1 MNRLIVLTA
10 AVALTLPGAGDAQGH
25 RAPAQGGQQPAQ
37 AGQDTTSRGQSSFKK
52 FSDLVKGAEH
62 RPGFFDTYEKGENLY
77 LVIPKDRLGRDFLME
92 FKIAQGVGAQG
103 LFGGTM
109 LSIFEGAV
117 VALERYG
124 DKVFLLQRP
133 HRFTARE
140 GGAAAKAVALTFSPS
155 VLDAAKIESVREDS
169 AVVINIYDWI
179 VSDLSGIGQAVRF
192 TVSTTPGRPGQAAFE
207 KPRSYLE
214 SVKGFPQNVNFRA
227 KLTFRPN
234 DPVGWASVPD
244 GRYISL
250 SIHYTLAALPEAPM
264 TPRPGDDRVGTFWT
278 VHKDFS
284 QEDSSA
290 FVHYVNRW
298 RLEPGER
305 AGDLVRPKKPVVY
318 YIDPNVPEEYR
329 QPFKDGVEAWNRAFE
344 AAGWKD
350 AIRAE
355 PLPAG
360 ADPEDIRYPTLR
372 WNVSDAPGYGAIGP
386 SVVDPRTGE
395 ILDADILFESNM
407 FTGFRNAWRT
417 LVNPQTAAEAFQQAI
432 EFPATD
438 LQVANRGLEL
448 SSFGT
453 ALAMQGGFLQAVLA
467 ERGEIAPGTPV
478 PTTYVNE
485 VVKWVTMHEVGHT
498 LGLQHNFRSSV
509 STPFDKLH
517 DRAWAEKN
525 GVFSS
530 VMEYP
535 TPNVAPKGRT
545 NGFYYNPGV
554 GSWDLWAI
562 SYAYTPDEARARTL
576 AREVADSTHLFGTN
590 AEAGGPGALDPSI
603 NVYDLSADPLAWARE
618 RTGMIRDLW
627 GSLPRTVLADN
638 VRYHE
643 LTVAFQSL
651 MGQYGQAV
659 APAVKFIG
667 GHYINRDHAGDP
679 NGRPPLQNVPKAKQ
693 REALQ
698 LLVDRV
704 FGEQALAVPSTT
716 LAQLGTNRWIFDWSS
731 NLNWQGRI
739 DYPFHEQ
746 ALGFQSAVLA
756 QTLHPFRLAR
766 IRDAET
772 KFGAANVLTIPELM
786 DQLTLAIWTEV
797 GSAPGRNVTALRRDL
812 QRAHID
818 QLTQIVATPPERM
831 PADARA
837 VARQQLAG
845 LDRRLAARLQPPV
858 NFDAYTVAHLHET
871 RARIRKALDAGL
883 EVERR

>member
-1 MNRLIVLTA
+1 MTRLLSISLAMVLAVPVA
-10 AVALTLPGAGDAQGH
+10 AAQGN
-25 RAPAQGGQQPAQ
+25 RPAAQAPA
-37 AGQDTTSRGQSSFKK
+37 DTSGRGASPFKK

-62 RPGFFDTYEKGENLY
+62 RPGFFDTYEKGDNLY

-92 FKIAQGVGAQG
+92 FKIAQGIGSNG

-109 LSIFEGAV
+109 LSIFEASV

-124 DKVFLLQRP
+124 DRVFLMQRP
-133 HRFTARE
+133 HRFTAKE
-140 GGAAAKAVALTFSPS
+140 GSAAAKAVALTFSPS
-155 VLDAAKIESVREDS
+155 VLDAAKIESIREDS
-169 AVVINIYDWI
+169 ALVINIYDWI

-192 TVSTTPGRPGQAAFE
+192 RVSTTPGRPGNASFE
-207 KPRSYLE
+207 KPKSYLE
-214 SVKGFPQNVNFRA
+214 SVKAFPENVNIRA
-227 KLTFRPN
+227 RLTFRPGE
-234 DPVGWASVPD
+234 PVEWASVPD

-250 SIHYTLAALPEAPM
+250 SLHYTIAALPANPM
-264 TPRPGDDRVGTFWT
+264 TPRLGDDRVGQFWT
-278 VHKDFS
+278 IHKDFS

-290 FVHYVNRW
+290 FVRYVNRW

-305 AGDLVRPKKPVVY
+305 VGDLVRPKKQIVY
-318 YIDPNVPEEYR
+318 YLDPNVPVEYR

-350 AIRAE
+350 AIKAE
-355 PLPAG
+355 MLPAG

-395 ILDADILFESNM
+395 ILDADILFEASM

-417 LVNPQTAAEAFQQAI
+417 LVNPQSAADAFLSAI
-432 EFPATD
+432 EFPETD
-438 LQVANRGLEL
+438 LRSGSRGLEL

-478 PTTYVNE
+478 PMTYVNE
-485 VVKWVTMHEVGHT
+485 AVKWVTMHEVGHT

-509 STPFDKLH
+509 STPFAKLH
-517 DRAWAEKN
+517 DRAWAEQN

-535 TPNVAPKGRT
+535 TPNVAPRGKP

-554 GSWDLWAI
+554 GSWDRWAI
-562 SYAYTPDEARARTL
+562 SYSYTPDDARARAL
-576 AREVADSTHLFGTN
+576 ARQVADSAHLFGTN

-618 RTGMIRDLW
+618 RTGIIRELW
-627 GSLPRTVLADN
+627 GALPRVVLADN

-643 LTVAFQSL
+643 LTIAFQSL
-651 MGQYGQAV
+651 MGQYAQAV
-659 APAVKFIG
+659 APAVKYIG

-679 NGRPPLQNVPKAKQ
+679 NGRPPLQNVPRPKQ

-704 FGEQALAVPSTT
+704 FGEGALAVPSAT
-716 LAQLGTNRWIFDWSS
+716 LAQLGTNRWIFDWGS
-731 NLNWQGRI
+731 NLTWNGRL

-746 ALGFQSAVLA
+746 VLGFQNAVLA
-756 QTLHPFRLAR
+756 QTLHPLRLAR

-772 KFGAANVLTIPELM
+772 KFGRANVITIPELM
-786 DQLTLAIWTEV
+786 DQLTSAIWNEV
-797 GSAPGRNVTALRRDL
+797 WSTPGRNVAALRRDL
-812 QRAHID
+812 QRAHLD
-818 QLTQIVATPPERM
+818 QLSQLVAMPPDRL

-837 VARQQLAG
+837 VARQQLAS
-845 LDRRLAARLQPPV
+845 LDRRLAARLQPPAR
-858 NFDAYTVAHLHET
+858 FDGYTSAHLQEA
-871 RARIRKALDAGL
+871 RARIKLALEAGL
-883 EVERR
+883 DVERR